1 MDTTMRR
8 CDQIRRDI
16 EKEMRESEKVAK
28 NFNYLV
34 NMLLNARTQEEE
46 DEVMRHLSKMGD
58 ELHDELSHYFSEE
71 ELERNIF
78 FKK

>member
-1 MDTTMRR
+1 MRR

-16 EKEMRESEKVAK
+16 EKEMRESDEVRKKFA
-28 NFNYLV
+28 YLADK
-34 NMLLNARTQEEE
+34 LLNARTQEEE
-46 DEVMRHLSKMGD
+46 DEAMRHLSKMGD